1 MDKILSVIVP
11 AYNSED
17 YIERC
22 LSPFVR
28 ADAETRKK
36 LEIIIVNDGST
47 DGTEKMVESYVEK
60 YPYMFKL
67 CNKENGGHGSAIN
80 HGVKYVAG
88 KYFHVVDSDD
98 WMNLTEIKGFVR
110 FLEEHDVDVVANS
123 FLCVADGSFKVID
136 KRPCIS
142 DDRYARKEILW
153 EKVAAETELIRIH
166 AITFKREFYLGHNIY
181 LDSLRYYD
189 DFEYTLFPM
198 AYARKVAFYEPYVT
212 SYRLGRSGQSVS
224 IRSMQ
229 KNRDNHMKVIES
241 LLKFYDGCS
250 DAPESIRAY
259 LAMGISKIVENQFQI
274 YISLGNKK
282 GIKQEVITFDK
293 MLLDRYP
300 DVYNAVSKKSIWML
314 RRTGYNILPVGYL
327 VYKLVKR
334 NQ

>member
-11 AYNSED
+11 AYNSEN
-17 YIERC
+17 YIEKC
-22 LSPFVR
+22 LSPFAG

-36 LEIIIVNDGST
+36 LEVIVVNDGST
-47 DGTEKMVESYVEK
+47 DRTEEIVRSYADR
-60 YPYMFKL
+60 YPYMFRL
-67 CNKENGGHGSAIN
+67 YNKENGGHGSAIN
-80 HGVKYVAG
+80 HGVKHVTG

-98 WMNLTEIKGFVR
+98 WMNPSEIKGFVR

-142 DDRYARKEILW
+142 DDRYAGKDIVW
-153 EKVAAETELIRIH
+153 DKVAADTELIRIH
-166 AITFKREFYLGHNIY
+166 AITFNSKFYLEHGIY

-198 AYARKVAFYEPYVT
+198 AYAGKVAFYEPYVT

-224 IRSMQ
+224 IESMQ

-241 LLKFYDGCS
+241 LLRFYDGCS
-250 DAPESIRAY
+250 DTSENIRAY

-282 GIKQEVITFDK
+282 GIKQEMVTFDR
-293 MLLDRYP
+293 MLSDRYP
-300 DVYNAVSKKSIWML
+300 DIYNAVSKKSIWML
-314 RRTGYNILPVGYL
+314 RRTGYRILPVGYL
-327 VYKLVKR
+327 VYRLVKR
-334 NQ
+334 